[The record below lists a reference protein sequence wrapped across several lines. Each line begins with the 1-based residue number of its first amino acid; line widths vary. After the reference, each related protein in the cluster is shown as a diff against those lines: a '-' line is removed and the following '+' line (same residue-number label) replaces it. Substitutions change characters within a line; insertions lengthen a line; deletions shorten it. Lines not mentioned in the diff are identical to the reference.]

1 VDTLTLGLDAWPGW
15 AAALGSGLLIGLER
29 ERRKGQGPDREAA
42 GIRSFTLAAGLGA
55 LASTLPVAQPA
66 LVVLGGVLVAALAV
80 AAYWRSRA
88 ADPGLTTELALFTTY
103 LIGVLSLQVPAWG
116 AAAGVLLAGLL
127 AARSQMHRVATQW
140 LSEAELHDALLLA
153 ALALVALPL
162 MPAEPVAWL
171 GGVPPRRLA
180 GLVVLIL
187 LLQAAGHVALRL
199 FGARAGLVL
208 AGLCS
213 GFVSSTATI
222 ASLGSRVRHADVPL
236 APAAAGASASAIA
249 TWLQALILLGA
260 LAPGLVQAL
269 WPLAVAGAATAAA
282 ATWLLARQ
290 AGPARQAHRPG
301 PPAAEATPPDP
312 GPASALRLRE
322 ALLVS
327 VLLTAMTAGVG
338 QAEQWAGASG
348 VLLGTGLAAL
358 ADAHAALAAV
368 GALVGSQRLPEAVGV
383 MAVLIAISVNTASR
397 SLVGYV
403 SGGAA
408 YGSRVTL
415 ALWASTGAAWATG
428 WGLSLT

>member
-1 VDTLTLGLDAWPGW
+1 MDTLTLGLDAWPGW

-55 LASTLPVAQPA
+55 LASALPVAQPA

-103 LIGVLSLQVPAWG
+103 LIGVLSLQAPAWG
-116 AAAGVLLAGLL
+116 AAAGVVLAGLL

-187 LLQAAGHVALRL
+187 LLQAAGHVALRV

-236 APAAAGASASAIA
+236 APAAAGAVASAIA

-290 AGPARQAHRPG
+290 ARQAHPRG
-301 PPAAEATPPDP
+301 PSTTAAPPPDTI
-312 GPASALRLRE
+312 PASALRLRE

-348 VLLGTGLAAL
+348 VLLSTGLAAL
-358 ADAHAALAAV
+358 ADAHAAMAAV
-368 GALVGSQRLPEAVGV
+368 GALVGSQRLPDGVGV
-383 MAVLIAISVNTASR
+383 MAVLIAVSVNTASR
-397 SLVGYV
+397 SLIAWV
-403 SGGAA
+403 SGGPA

-415 ALWASTGAAWATG
+415 ALWASTGAAWAT
-428 WGLSLT
+428 WGLLTPA

>member
-1 VDTLTLGLDAWPGW
+1 MDTLTLGLDAWPGW
-15 AAALGSGLLIGLER
+15 TAALGSGLLIGLER

-55 LASTLPVAQPA
+55 LASALPVAQPA

-103 LIGVLSLQVPAWG
+103 LIGVLSLQAPAWG
-116 AAAGVLLAGLL
+116 AAAGVVLAGLL

-187 LLQAAGHVALRL
+187 LLQAAGHVALRV

-236 APAAAGASASAIA
+236 APAAAGAVASAIA

-290 AGPARQAHRPG
+290 ARQAHRPG
-301 PPAAEATPPDP
+301 LSTTVAPAPDTV
-312 GPASALRLRE
+312 PASALRLRE

-338 QAEQWAGASG
+338 AAEQWAGASG
-348 VLLGTGLAAL
+348 VLLSTGLAAL
-358 ADAHAALAAV
+358 ADAHAAMAAV
-368 GALVGSQRLPEAVGV
+368 GALVGSQRLPDAVGM
-383 MAVLIAISVNTASR
+383 MAVLIAVSVNTGSR
-397 SLVGYV
+397 SLVAFV
-403 SGGAA
+403 SGGPA

-415 ALWASTGAAWATG
+415 ALWASTGAAWAT
-428 WGLSLT
+428 WGLLTPA